1 METIA
6 ELVASVVVMTLDVIV
21 EDIVLL
27 DSSTKDVVRAPSVGV
42 GANEDWLSKENTVS
56 EGSTVVSEVLLDI
69 EPSLGVGTISVEL
82 VKDIKTIDD
91 ENVSPTTDVNIEVVP
106 WSVVGEGVMG
116 VETCSEVD

>member
-1 METIA
+1 M
-6 ELVASVVVMTLDVIV
+6 ASVVVTTLDVIV

-27 DSSTKDVVRAPSVGV
+27 DSSTKDVVRAPSVGD
-42 GANEDWLSKENTVS
+42 GANEDWLSEENTVS